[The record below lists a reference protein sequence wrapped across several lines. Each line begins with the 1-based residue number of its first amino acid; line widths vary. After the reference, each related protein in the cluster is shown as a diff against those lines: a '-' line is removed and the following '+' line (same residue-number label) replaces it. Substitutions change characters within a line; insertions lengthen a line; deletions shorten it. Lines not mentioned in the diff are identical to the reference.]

1 MEAVKIEK
9 LKMLICSAIFLVGLT
24 TMISCTASS
33 AAEEKT
39 AVPVSISEDFEVS
52 EPVNT
57 KTKSLKTVNLPE
69 NNDEDLNILR
79 EQIIA
84 ETGAYQG
91 EWSVYVKN
99 LKSGK
104 SISLNS
110 KPMYSASLIKL
121 FALGAAYQK
130 IEDGNLTESGVSKWL
145 ESMITVSSNDS
156 FNSIERTI
164 GLKYTTDWCQEN
176 GYTDTFA
183 EHGLNPSSNSWG
195 LYYYSN
201 SGKNMTSVEDVGH
214 FLENVYR
221 GKCVSAEASEK
232 MLEFLKAQ
240 QFIQKIPAGVPDGIV
255 TANKTGET
263 EESCHDAAIVFS
275 YECDY
280 ILVVMTESETGK
292 SWGHDSEIAELSK
305 LVYNYFN

>member
-1 MEAVKIEK
+1 MV
-9 LKMLICSAIFLVGLT
+9 
-24 TMISCTASS
+24 SCTASS
-33 AAEEKT
+33 AADKKI
-39 AVPVSISEDFEVS
+39 AVRQTISEDFETY

-57 KTKSLKTVNLPE
+57 KTKSYKTILPPE
-69 NNDEDLNILR
+69 NNDEELNILR

-84 ETGAYQG
+84 KTGAFSG
-91 EWSVYVKN
+91 EWSVYVSN
-99 LKSGK
+99 PESGK
-104 SISLNS
+104 SISINS
-110 KPMYSASLIKL
+110 RPLYAASLIKL

-130 IEDGNLTESGVSKWL
+130 IEEGNLTESGVSKWL

-183 EHGLNPSSNSWG
+183 EHGLNPSANSWG

-201 SGKNMTSVEDVGH
+201 CGNNMTSVEDVGH
-214 FLENVYR
+214 FLEAVYS
-221 GKCVSAEASEK
+221 GKCVSAEASAK
-232 MLEFLKAQ
+232 MLELLKSQ
-240 QFIQKIPAGVPDGIV
+240 TFTQKIPAGVPDGIV

-292 SWGHDSEIAELSK
+292 SWGHDADIAELSK